1 MLKFTTKE
9 KIIVTVRLLDE
20 DEDEVSIEFAI
31 TDTGIG
37 ISEDK
42 LEYIFERISTGN
54 KFVFKNIWWN
64 RIRHL

>member
-1 MLKFTTKE
+1 
-9 KIIVTVRLLDE
+9 LLDE

-42 LEYIFERISTGN
+42 LEYIFET
-54 KFVFKNIWWN
+54 FN
-64 RIRHL
+64 RQSCLQEYLVEQD